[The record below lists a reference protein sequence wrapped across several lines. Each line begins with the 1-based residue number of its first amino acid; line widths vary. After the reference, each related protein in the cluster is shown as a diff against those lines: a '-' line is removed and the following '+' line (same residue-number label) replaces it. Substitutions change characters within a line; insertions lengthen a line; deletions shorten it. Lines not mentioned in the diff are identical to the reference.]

1 MKLLYSGAS
10 PYVRKVMVVAHETG
24 QVDRLELVPSS
35 VAPTLVNPEV
45 AAENPL
51 VKVPTLVIEGGQH
64 SLFDSR
70 VIAEYLDTL
79 HGGRRLF
86 PAEGPARWTALRR
99 QAIADGLLDAALLTR
114 YENNLRP
121 EPQRWQAWTDGQFR
135 KVRQAVASLAA
146 EDLGDEPTVGEI
158 AAGCALGY
166 LDFRFPD
173 EDWRKAHPAL
183 GAWYAKIAERPSFVA
198 TVPKG

>member
-1 MKLLYSGAS
+1 MKLFYSGAS

-24 QVDRLELVPSS
+24 LVDRIERVPAS

-51 VKVPTLVIEGGQH
+51 VKVPTLVLADGT

-70 VIAEYLDTL
+70 VIVEYLDTL
-79 HGGRRLF
+79 HQGRRLF
-86 PAEGPARWTALRR
+86 PADGPARWTALRR
-99 QAIADGLLDAALLTR
+99 QATADGLLDAALLIR

-121 EPQRWQAWTDGQFR
+121 EPQRWKDWTEGQFR
-135 KVRQAVASLAA
+135 KLRQALAA
-146 EDLGDEPTVGEI
+146 LADESLGTDLTIGEI
-158 AAGCALGY
+158 TAGCALGY

-173 EDWRKAHPAL
+173 EDWRQAHPVLAT
-183 GAWYAKIAERPSFVA
+183 WFAKISERPSFAA
-198 TVPKG
+198 TLPKA

>member
-10 PYVRKVMVVAHETG
+10 PYVRKVMVVAHEAG
-24 QVDRLELVPSS
+24 LVDRLELVPSS
-35 VAPTLVNPEV
+35 VGPTVVNAEV

-51 VKVPTLVIEGGQH
+51 VKVPTLVIESGH

-70 VIAEYLDTL
+70 VIVEYLDTL

-99 QAIADGLLDAALLTR
+99 QAIADGLLDAALLIR

-135 KVRQAVASLAA
+135 KVRQALASLA
-146 EDLGDEPTVGEI
+146 EEGLGDELTVGEI
-158 AAGCALGY
+158 ATGCALGY
-166 LDFRFPD
+166 LDFRFPG
-173 EDWRKAHPAL
+173 EDWRGAHPAL

>member
-1 MKLLYSGAS
+1 MKLLYSPAS

-24 QVDRLELVPSS
+24 LTDRIELVPSA
-35 VAPTLVNPEV
+35 VAPTLVNPDV

-51 VKVPTLVIEGGQH
+51 VKVPTLVIEGGQ

-70 VIAEYLDTL
+70 VITEYLDTL
-79 HGGRRLF
+79 HGGARLF
-86 PAEGPARWTALRR
+86 PADGPARWTALRR
-99 QAIADGLLDAALLTR
+99 QAMADGLLDAALLIR
-114 YENNLRP
+114 YEHILRP

-135 KVRQAVASLAA
+135 KVRQALASLAA
-146 EDLGDEPTVGEI
+146 EDFGAELTVGEI

-166 LDFRFPD
+166 LDFRFPE
-173 EDWRKAHPAL
+173 EDWRTAHPAL
-183 GAWYAKIAERPSFVA
+183 DAWYAKLAERPSFVA

>member
-1 MKLLYSGAS
+1 MKLLYSPAS

-24 QVDRLELVPSS
+24 LTDRIELVPSA
-35 VAPTLVNPEV
+35 VAPTLVNPDV

-51 VKVPTLVIEGGQH
+51 VKVPTLVIEGGQ

-70 VIAEYLDTL
+70 VITEYLDTL
-79 HGGRRLF
+79 HGGARLF
-86 PAEGPARWTALRR
+86 PADGPARWTALRR
-99 QAIADGLLDAALLTR
+99 QAMADGLLDAALLIR
-114 YENNLRP
+114 YEHILRP

-135 KVRQAVASLAA
+135 KVRQALASLAA
-146 EDLGDEPTVGEI
+146 EDFGAELTVGEI

-166 LDFRFPD
+166 LDFRFPE
-173 EDWRKAHPAL
+173 EDWRTAHPAL

>member
-10 PYVRKVMVVAHETG
+10 PYVRKVMVVAHEAG
-24 QVDRLELVPSS
+24 LVDRLELVPSS
-35 VAPTLVNPEV
+35 VGPTVVNAEV

-51 VKVPTLVIEGGQH
+51 VKVPTLVIESGH

-70 VIAEYLDTL
+70 VIVEYLDTL

-99 QAIADGLLDAALLTR
+99 QAIADGLLDAALLIR

-135 KVRQAVASLAA
+135 KVRQALASLAA
-146 EDLGDEPTVGEI
+146 EGLGDELTVGEI

-166 LDFRFPD
+166 LDFRFPG
-173 EDWRKAHPAL
+173 EDWRGAHPAL

>member
-1 MKLLYSGAS
+1 MKLLYSPAS

-35 VAPTLVNPEV
+35 VAPTQVNPDV

-51 VKVPTLVIEGGQH
+51 VKVPTLIVDGGQ

-99 QAIADGLLDAALLTR
+99 QAIADGLLDAALLIR
-114 YENNLRP
+114 YEHNLRP
-121 EPQRWQAWTDGQFR
+121 EPQRWQAWSDGQFR
-135 KVRQAVASLAA
+135 KVRQAIASLAT
-146 EDLGDEPTVGEI
+146 EDLSAEPTVGEI

-173 EDWRKAHPAL
+173 EDWRAAHPAL
-183 GAWYAKIAERPSFVA
+183 GAWYARISERPSFVA
-198 TVPKG
+198 TRPKG

>member
-1 MKLLYSGAS
+1 MKLRYSGAS

-24 QVDRLELVPSS
+24 LADRIELVPAS
-35 VAPTLVNPEV
+35 VAPTLLNPEV

-51 VKVPTLVIEGGQH
+51 VKVPTLVLADGT

-79 HGGRRLF
+79 HPGRRLF

-99 QAIADGLLDAALLTR
+99 QAIGDGLLDAALLIR

-121 EPQRWQAWTDGQFR
+121 EPQRWREWTEGQFR
-135 KVRQAVASLAA
+135 KLRQALAALAA
-146 EDLGDEPTVGEI
+146 EKLGTELTIGEI
-158 AAGCALGY
+158 TAGCALGY

-173 EDWRKAHPAL
+173 EDWRMAHPAL
-183 GAWYAKIAERPSFVA
+183 ESWFAGISERPSFAA
-198 TVPKG
+198 TLPKA

>member
-24 QVDRLELVPSS
+24 LTDRIELVPSS

-51 VKVPTLVIEGGQH
+51 VKVPTLVIESGH

-79 HGGRRLF
+79 HGGGRLF

-99 QAIADGLLDAALLTR
+99 QAIADGLLDAALLIR
-114 YENNLRP
+114 YEHNLRP

-135 KVRQAVASLAA
+135 KLRQALASLAA
-146 EDLGDEPTVGEI
+146 ENFGAELTVGEI

-166 LDFRFPD
+166 LDFRFGD
-173 EDWRKAHPAL
+173 HNWRAKRSKLAKWFTTFSKLPSMKTTAPPPA
-183 GAWYAKIAERPSFVA
+183 
-198 TVPKG
+198 

>member
-10 PYVRKVMVVAHETG
+10 PYVRKVMVVAHEAG
-24 QVDRLELVPSS
+24 LVDRLELVPSS
-35 VAPTLVNPEV
+35 VGPTVVNAEV

-51 VKVPTLVIEGGQH
+51 VKVPTLVIESGH

-70 VIAEYLDTL
+70 VIVEYLDTL

-99 QAIADGLLDAALLTR
+99 QAIADGLLDAALLIR

-135 KVRQAVASLAA
+135 KVRQALASLA
-146 EDLGDEPTVGEI
+146 EEGLGDELTVGEI

-166 LDFRFPD
+166 LDFRFPG
-173 EDWRKAHPAL
+173 EDWRGAHPAL

>member
-1 MKLLYSGAS
+1 MKLFHSGAS

-24 QVDRLELVPSS
+24 LVDRIERVPAS
-35 VAPTLVNPEV
+35 VGPTTVNAEV

-51 VKVPTLVIEGGQH
+51 VKVPTLVLADGT

-70 VIAEYLDTL
+70 VIVEYLDTL
-79 HGGRRLF
+79 HQGRRLF

-99 QAIADGLLDAALLTR
+99 QAIADGLLDAALLIR

-121 EPQRWQAWTDGQFR
+121 EPQRWKDWTQGQFR
-135 KVRQAVASLAA
+135 KLHQALAA
-146 EDLGDEPTVGEI
+146 LAEESLGTEPTIGEI
-158 AAGCALGY
+158 TAGCALGY

-173 EDWRKAHPAL
+173 EDWRKAHPQLAT
-183 GAWYAKIAERPSFVA
+183 WFAKISERPSFAA
-198 TVPKG
+198 TLPKA

>member
-10 PYVRKVMVVAHETG
+10 PYVRKVMVVAHEAG
-24 QVDRLELVPSS
+24 LVDRLELVPSS
-35 VAPTLVNPEV
+35 VGPTVVNAEV

-51 VKVPTLVIEGGQH
+51 VKVPTLVIEGGH

-70 VIAEYLDTL
+70 VIVEYLDTL

-99 QAIADGLLDAALLTR
+99 QAIADGLLDAALLIR

-135 KVRQAVASLAA
+135 KVRQALASLAA
-146 EDLGDEPTVGEI
+146 EGFGDELTVGEI

-166 LDFRFPD
+166 LDFRFPG
-173 EDWRKAHPAL
+173 EDWRGAHPAL

>member
-10 PYVRKVMVVAHETG
+10 PYVRKVMVVAHEAG
-24 QVDRLELVPSS
+24 LVDRLELVPSS
-35 VAPTLVNPEV
+35 VGPTVVSAEV

-51 VKVPTLVIEGGQH
+51 VKVPTLVIEGGH
-64 SLFDSR
+64 NLFDSR
-70 VIAEYLDTL
+70 VIVEYLDTL

-99 QAIADGLLDAALLTR
+99 QAIADGLLDAALLIR

-135 KVRQAVASLAA
+135 KVRQALASLAA
-146 EDLGDEPTVGEI
+146 EGLGDELTVGEI

-173 EDWRKAHPAL
+173 EDWRGAHPAL

>member
-10 PYVRKVMVVAHETG
+10 PYVRKVMVVAHEAG
-24 QVDRLELVPSS
+24 LVDRLELVPSS
-35 VAPTLVNPEV
+35 VGPTVVNAEV

-51 VKVPTLVIEGGQH
+51 VKVPTLVIESGH

-70 VIAEYLDTL
+70 VIVEYLDTL

-99 QAIADGLLDAALLTR
+99 QAIADGLLDAALLIR

-135 KVRQAVASLAA
+135 KVRQALASLA
-146 EDLGDEPTVGEI
+146 EEGLGDELTVGEI

-173 EDWRKAHPAL
+173 EDWRGAHPAL